1 MNSLELIKFYDKDSY
16 IQSLCSWLS
25 DSKIKQKALK
35 GLVGGLKYLV
45 PSVLF
50 SRLNNNFCFVVENKE
65 VAFSFYYNLKKI
77 LNKKNVFLFPSLG
90 YKYYGSEKVEN
101 SNVVLRGEVL
111 SLIQEREREKKIIIT
126 YPEAI
131 FERVVGKTQLSSQT
145 LNLALGDEIS
155 YLELESKLMS
165 FGFEQSDFIEEV
177 GQYSIRGQ
185 VFDLYSFAYSLPFR
199 ITFNENKITKIS
211 TFDIETQLSVE
222 RKNQITILT
231 NPSSINKNSENV
243 SLFEYLDE
251 SFIVWVQSKKDCA
264 LKIESLYGKT
274 KEAYAGLSSK
284 TDIVLSSPPEKLFIN
299 KKVFNG
305 CLDKF
310 ISVDFGVFKTKK
322 SVDVEQT
329 EASSESETLVSSET
343 TETNVTTTGGNTV
356 KSSEAITY
364 EISDIYNESIEA
376 GMVEILNT
384 AGFELIDGGDLD
396 LEEQIETLKAD
407 YGEKGKLSKAVQK
420 SIKKN
425 IASEEISFYIQG
437 IFKIGSQEVDAAT
450 GLKVVNVSVV
460 SAKMMH
466 KKEGKKFW
474 KTVAT
479 VAGNQ
484 RKGKGTT
491 YDEAINNAI
500 RLCAQSVAKQMVQKV
515 NAKGIK

>member
-1 MNSLELIKFYDKDSY
+1 MVCDKIIDESLDTSANKYTIIVKANIDETKINQDLIEVSA
-16 IQSLCSWLS
+16 IANASS
-25 DSKIKQKALK
+25 DEASDIVLLMFSAKTKSIKQKDD
-35 GLVGGLKYLV
+35 
-45 PSVLF
+45 
-50 SRLNNNFCFVVENKE
+50 
-65 VAFSFYYNLKKI
+65 
-77 LNKKNVFLFPSLG
+77 
-90 YKYYGSEKVEN
+90 KV
-101 SNVVLRGEVL
+101 
-111 SLIQEREREKKIIIT
+111 
-126 YPEAI
+126 
-131 FERVVGKTQLSSQT
+131 
-145 LNLALGDEIS
+145 
-155 YLELESKLMS
+155 
-165 FGFEQSDFIEEV
+165 
-177 GQYSIRGQ
+177 
-185 VFDLYSFAYSLPFR
+185 
-199 ITFNENKITKIS
+199 TK
-211 TFDIETQLSVE
+211 
-222 RKNQITILT
+222 
-231 NPSSINKNSENV
+231 
-243 SLFEYLDE
+243 
-251 SFIVWVQSKKDCA
+251 
-264 LKIESLYGKT
+264 
-274 KEAYAGLSSK
+274 
-284 TDIVLSSPPEKLFIN
+284 
-299 KKVFNG
+299 
-305 CLDKF
+305 
-310 ISVDFGVFKTKK
+310 VDQTKK

-329 EASSESETLVSSET
+329 EASSESETQVSSET

-356 KSSEAITY
+356 KSSETITY

>member
-1 MNSLELIKFYDKDSY
+1 MRNIILKFIVLISIFFNITHLQAFEEVGKGTVSITTVESFEEKKELIISEAKKIACKDALQKYVSTFTIDKKKNYEKIKTNVEKNLLNYMVCDK
-16 IQSLCSWLS
+16 IIDESLDTSANKYTIIVKANIDETKINQALIEVSAIANASS
-25 DSKIKQKALK
+25 DEASDIVLLMFSAKTKSIKQKDD
-35 GLVGGLKYLV
+35 
-45 PSVLF
+45 
-50 SRLNNNFCFVVENKE
+50 
-65 VAFSFYYNLKKI
+65 
-77 LNKKNVFLFPSLG
+77 
-90 YKYYGSEKVEN
+90 KV
-101 SNVVLRGEVL
+101 
-111 SLIQEREREKKIIIT
+111 
-126 YPEAI
+126 
-131 FERVVGKTQLSSQT
+131 
-145 LNLALGDEIS
+145 
-155 YLELESKLMS
+155 
-165 FGFEQSDFIEEV
+165 
-177 GQYSIRGQ
+177 
-185 VFDLYSFAYSLPFR
+185 
-199 ITFNENKITKIS
+199 TK
-211 TFDIETQLSVE
+211 
-222 RKNQITILT
+222 
-231 NPSSINKNSENV
+231 
-243 SLFEYLDE
+243 
-251 SFIVWVQSKKDCA
+251 
-264 LKIESLYGKT
+264 
-274 KEAYAGLSSK
+274 
-284 TDIVLSSPPEKLFIN
+284 
-299 KKVFNG
+299 
-305 CLDKF
+305 
-310 ISVDFGVFKTKK
+310 VDQTKK

>member
-1 MNSLELIKFYDKDSY
+1 MIKLSFKIFSLIIFLLNTSYLYAFEEVGKGTISITAISSFEEKKELIIFEAKQIACKDALKKYVSTFTIDKKKNYDKIKSNIEKDYLNYMVCDKIIDENLDTSTSKY
-16 IQSLCSWLS
+16 TILVKANIDEAKINQALIESSAIANTSS
-25 DSKIKQKALK
+25 DEASDIVLLMFSAKTKSIKQKDD
-35 GLVGGLKYLV
+35 
-45 PSVLF
+45 
-50 SRLNNNFCFVVENKE
+50 
-65 VAFSFYYNLKKI
+65 
-77 LNKKNVFLFPSLG
+77 
-90 YKYYGSEKVEN
+90 KV
-101 SNVVLRGEVL
+101 
-111 SLIQEREREKKIIIT
+111 
-126 YPEAI
+126 
-131 FERVVGKTQLSSQT
+131 
-145 LNLALGDEIS
+145 
-155 YLELESKLMS
+155 
-165 FGFEQSDFIEEV
+165 
-177 GQYSIRGQ
+177 
-185 VFDLYSFAYSLPFR
+185 
-199 ITFNENKITKIS
+199 TK
-211 TFDIETQLSVE
+211 
-222 RKNQITILT
+222 
-231 NPSSINKNSENV
+231 
-243 SLFEYLDE
+243 
-251 SFIVWVQSKKDCA
+251 
-264 LKIESLYGKT
+264 
-274 KEAYAGLSSK
+274 
-284 TDIVLSSPPEKLFIN
+284 
-299 KKVFNG
+299 
-305 CLDKF
+305 
-310 ISVDFGVFKTKK
+310 VDQTKK

-329 EASSESETLVSSET
+329 EATSESETLVSSET

-356 KSSEAITY
+356 TSSETITY

-437 IFKIGSQEVDAAT
+437 IFKIGSQEIDAAT

-474 KTVAT
+474 KTVAS

>member
-1 MNSLELIKFYDKDSY
+1 MRNIILKFILLIFFFFNTYHLQAYEEVGKGTVSITTVESFEEKKELIISEAKKIACKDALQKYVSTFTIDKKKNYDKIKANVEKNLLNYMVCDK
-16 IQSLCSWLS
+16 IIDESLDTSANKYTIIVKANIDETKINQALIEVSAIANASS
-25 DSKIKQKALK
+25 DEASDIVLLMFSAKTKSIKQKDD
-35 GLVGGLKYLV
+35 
-45 PSVLF
+45 
-50 SRLNNNFCFVVENKE
+50 
-65 VAFSFYYNLKKI
+65 
-77 LNKKNVFLFPSLG
+77 
-90 YKYYGSEKVEN
+90 KV
-101 SNVVLRGEVL
+101 
-111 SLIQEREREKKIIIT
+111 
-126 YPEAI
+126 
-131 FERVVGKTQLSSQT
+131 
-145 LNLALGDEIS
+145 
-155 YLELESKLMS
+155 
-165 FGFEQSDFIEEV
+165 
-177 GQYSIRGQ
+177 
-185 VFDLYSFAYSLPFR
+185 
-199 ITFNENKITKIS
+199 TK
-211 TFDIETQLSVE
+211 
-222 RKNQITILT
+222 
-231 NPSSINKNSENV
+231 
-243 SLFEYLDE
+243 
-251 SFIVWVQSKKDCA
+251 
-264 LKIESLYGKT
+264 
-274 KEAYAGLSSK
+274 
-284 TDIVLSSPPEKLFIN
+284 
-299 KKVFNG
+299 
-305 CLDKF
+305 
-310 ISVDFGVFKTKK
+310 VDQTKK